1 MKKSKSIFFHVL
13 LLIGCSIFFY
23 PTISDY
29 VNSITQSRA
38 IVEYQE
44 ALSQFEGM
52 EIEKIKE
59 KADKYNQNL
68 LKIEHPLSNP
78 LSLKGYKENL
88 DPFKNGM
95 MGTVIIDK
103 INVNLPIYHDVNE
116 GVIQV
121 GVGHLP
127 GSSLPV
133 GGKGTHAVISTHSGL
148 PSAKLFTDLNK
159 LKMGDEFTL
168 SVLGDNLT
176 YKINQIITVLPK
188 EVEALKIEEG
198 KDYVTMFTCTPYG
211 INTHRLLVRGE
222 RVIKDTNHKEAK
234 TLEKAEKSIKTH
246 LIKMI
251 FFLIVFLIILFT
263 IIKDLIS
270 LIINRKKHKN
280 QDKN

>member
-1 MKKSKSIFFHVL
+1 MEKCKSIFFRIL

-23 PTISDY
+23 PTISDC
-29 VNSITQSRA
+29 VNSITQSRG
-38 IVEYQE
+38 IVEYQKS
-44 ALSQFEGM
+44 LSQFEGI
-52 EIEKIKE
+52 EIKKIKE
-59 KADKYNQNL
+59 KADNYNRNL
-68 LKIEHPLSNP
+68 LKIENPLSNS
-78 LSLKGYKENL
+78 LSLEGYRENL
-88 DPFKNGM
+88 DPFKTGI
-95 MGTVIIDK
+95 MGVVIIDK

-159 LKMGDEFTL
+159 LKVGDEFIL
-168 SVLGDNLT
+168 SVLGDELT

-188 EVEALKIEEG
+188 DIEALKIEKD

-222 RVIKDTNHKEAK
+222 RIKKGRKHQEIKLE
-234 TLEKAEKSIKTH
+234 EKAKENIKTQI
-246 LIKMI
+246 IKMAT
-251 FFLIVFLIILFT
+251 FLAIVLTILLT
-263 IIKDLIS
+263 IIKDLIY
-270 LIINRKKHKN
+270 LIINRKK
-280 QDKN
+280 DKR

>member
-1 MKKSKSIFFHVL
+1 MEKSKSIFFRIL

-29 VNSITQSRA
+29 VNNITQSRA
-38 IVEYQE
+38 IVEHQK
-44 ALSQFEGM
+44 ALSQFEGL
-52 EIEKIKE
+52 EIKKIKE

-68 LKIEHPLSNP
+68 LKIEHSLSNP
-78 LSLKGYKENL
+78 LAVEDYEEHL
-88 DPFKNGM
+88 DPFHNGM

-103 INVNLPIYHDVNE
+103 IDVNLPIYHDINE

-159 LKMGDEFTL
+159 LEIGDEFIL
-168 SVLGDNLT
+168 SILGDNLT

-188 EVEALKIEEG
+188 EVEDLKIEED

-222 RVIKDTNHKEAK
+222 RVLKEPNQQEEK
-234 TLEKAEKSIKTH
+234 TLGKAEKNINTS
-246 LIKMI
+246 LMKMAI
-251 FFLIVFLIILFT
+251 FLSVFLIILYT
-263 IIKDLIS
+263 IVKDLRS
-270 LIINRKKHKN
+270 LIINRKKK
-280 QDKN
+280 KKRR